1 MNTEGAEILYQL
13 VVDKVREVSQP
24 DPTQTLLFDVC
35 CGTGTIGIT
44 CLKAGVVGQVVG
56 VDISEPAIN
65 DANRNAILNGYT
77 TNQVNADVSQENTI
91 CNNPNTR
98 FVASRAELVLGR
110 EIQDAKQR
118 QRDSDVDDGTTRK
131 EMKFIAVVDPARE
144 GLHADVV
151 KAIRSNQRITRLVYV
166 SCNPTATLVR
176 DAALFC
182 SPPTKRYMLWPNQ
195 ILPARPLGREAS
207 AVPPD
212 PVMVFDVENVP
223 PIPPPN
229 SNRCSSD
236 VDGWEV

>member
-1 MNTEGAEILYQL
+1 VNTEGAEILYEL
-13 VVDKVREVSQP
+13 VVNKVREVSQP
-24 DPTQTLLFDVC
+24 DPTRTLLFDVC

-77 TNQVNADVSQENTI
+77 TNQLSVPQENAGH
-91 CNNPNTR
+91 NPNTR

-110 EIQDAKQR
+110 EIQEAKQR
-118 QRDSDVDDGTTRK
+118 QRGNDVDIGTK
-131 EMKFIAVVDPARE
+131 ANEMKFIAVVDPARE

-182 SPPTKRYMLWPNQ
+182 SPPTKRYTG
-195 ILPARPLGREAS
+195 RPFRITS
-207 AVPPD
+207 AQ
-212 PVMVFDVENVP
+212 PVDMFPLTNHCEMVMTFDRLTE
-223 PIPPPN
+223 
-229 SNRCSSD
+229 
-236 VDGWEV
+236 EEM

>member
-1 MNTEGAEILYQL
+1 VNTEGAEILYKL
-13 VVDKVREVSQP
+13 AVDKVREVSHP

-65 DANRNAILNGYT
+65 DANRNAVLNGYT
-77 TNQVNADVSQENTI
+77 TDQVNPNLSQENA
-91 CNNPNTR
+91 CDNPSTR

-110 EIQDAKQR
+110 EIQNAKQR
-118 QRDSDVDDGTTRK
+118 QRGSDCDNGTRK
-131 EMKFIAVVDPARE
+131 EMKFVAVVDPARE

-182 SPPTKRYMLWPNQ
+182 SPPTKRYTG
-195 ILPARPLGREAS
+195 RPFRITS
-207 AVPPD
+207 AQ
-212 PVMVFDVENVP
+212 PVDMFPLTNHCEMVMTFDRLTE
-223 PIPPPN
+223 
-229 SNRCSSD
+229 
-236 VDGWEV
+236 EEM

>member
-1 MNTEGAEILYQL
+1 MNTEGAEILYQM
-13 VVDKVREVSQP
+13 VVDKVREASQP
-24 DPTQTLLFDVC
+24 NPTQTILFDVC

-56 VDISEPAIN
+56 VDISEPAIA

-77 TNQVNADVSQENTI
+77 TNQMSTGDDKSNDND
-91 CNNPNTR
+91 CNNPSTR

-110 EIQDAKQR
+110 EILNAKQR
-118 QRDSDVDDGTTRK
+118 QRQNDETNDTMRK
-131 EMKFIAVVDPARE
+131 MKFVAVVDPARE

-182 SPPTKRYMLWPNQ
+182 SPPTKRYTG
-195 ILPARPLGREAS
+195 RPFRITS
-207 AVPPD
+207 AQPIDMFPLTNHCEM
-212 PVMVFDVENVP
+212 VMTFDRLTEEEMNNV
-223 PIPPPN
+223 
-229 SNRCSSD
+229 
-236 VDGWEV
+236 

>member
-44 CLKAGVVGQVVG
+44 CLKAGVVGQVIG

-182 SPPTKRYMLWPNQ
+182 SPPTKRYTG
-195 ILPARPLGREAS
+195 RPFRITS
-207 AVPPD
+207 AQPVDMFPLTNHCEM
-212 PVMVFDVENVP
+212 VMVFDRLKEE
-223 PIPPPN
+223 
-229 SNRCSSD
+229 D
-236 VDGWEV
+236 M

>member
-24 DPTQTLLFDVC
+24 NPMQTLLFDVC

-56 VDISEPAIN
+56 VDISEPAIA

-77 TNQVNADVSQENTI
+77 TNPMSNGDNVSNDNV
-91 CNNPNTR
+91 CDNPSTR

-110 EIQDAKQR
+110 EIHNAKQR
-118 QRDSDVDDGTTRK
+118 QRFNDDTNDDTRK
-131 EMKFIAVVDPARE
+131 EMKFVAVVDPARE

-182 SPPTKRYMLWPNQ
+182 SPPTKRYTG
-195 ILPARPLGREAS
+195 RPFRITS
-207 AVPPD
+207 AQ
-212 PVMVFDVENVP
+212 PVDMFPLTNHCEMVMTFDRLTEEEMN
-223 PIPPPN
+223 N
-229 SNRCSSD
+229 D
-236 VDGWEV
+236 